1 MRKRDER
8 ESHIKE
14 IIIIVLLIGFLGLG
28 VYYIG
33 NKDDKIEEKT
43 KQYADENRYIMINED
58 KAVIYQEGEYEGNLE
73 KENNRETFKDVNEIR
88 IINKTKSKQNGIEI
102 EGYGEVVLKRENDK
116 FNVESTKTYVDTEYV
131 NKMVEKYEEALKAG
145 DELINY
151 QNDLISR

>member
-33 NKDDKIEEKT
+33 NKYDKIEEKT